1 MCETNLGPET
11 LALLEQVNTF
21 FENIYRTPR
30 RLSSI
35 LRTQGMREEDIT
47 RLAQNHLD
55 AYLTKFLGHCTTW
68 MAKMLSERHCDIL
81 VRYYGLDRKPKTTL
95 TALAKKYGVSRE
107 RVRQLRGSAFRRLA
121 HRAHKQQLGQMALA
135 AAQMFLYPN
144 DIATNSELE
153 DLLSPTPRPLGT
165 KRIRRDSP
173 ANAGQPWT
181 KEEEQHLVAGYKAG
195 DSIEDLST
203 KHQRTPVAIRSRLA
217 RIDAI
222 ERVGWAKRSETRRG
236 VAGAEEVEL

>member
-1 MCETNLGPET
+1 MCETNLEPET
-11 LALLEQVNTF
+11 LALLEQVDTF

-35 LRTQGMREEDIT
+35 LRNQGMREEDIT

-121 HRAHKQQLGQMALA
+121 HRAHKQQLEQMALA
-135 AAQMFLYPN
+135 VAQRLLYPN
-144 DIATNSELE
+144 DAAANFGLD
-153 DLLSPTPRPLGT
+153 DLLSPTPRPPGT
-165 KRIRRDSP
+165 KMIRRGLP

-181 KEEEQHLVAGYKAG
+181 EEEEQRLVAGCKAG
-195 DSIEDLST
+195 DSIKDLST
-203 KHQRTPVAIRSRLA
+203 KHQRTQGAIKSRLA

-222 ERVGWAKRSETRRG
+222 ERVGWVKRSETRRG

>member
-1 MCETNLGPET
+1 MCETNLEPET

-153 DLLSPTPRPLGT
+153 DLLSPTPRPRGRLQGRRLDRGPVHQAST
-165 KRIRRDSP
+165 HPSRHQVQAGADRRD
-173 ANAGQPWT
+173 
-181 KEEEQHLVAGYKAG
+181 
-195 DSIEDLST
+195 
-203 KHQRTPVAIRSRLA
+203 
-217 RIDAI
+217 
-222 ERVGWAKRSETRRG
+222 
-236 VAGAEEVEL
+236 